1 MENVKVNNLAEALCE
16 VRKAHRLIFSYQERM
31 LSLIRFI
38 RNRLDFNTDFI
49 GIKHFSDT
57 IPRYKGGNEL
67 RLNDSMWAWDFIYSY
82 VFEYNVGGICLGDK
96 SEIYLSVIQYTDTG
110 YFDLNCDSQINVD
123 SFESPERSV
132 SKLLFFMEYKPVKCK
147 RLWEYFD
154 YTEQFVL
161 NKEYASKEHRETVLF
176 PKGEGKNR
184 ILMYSIPIER
194 FVDEAN
200 ALEALKEYLAFLKS
214 NGIELEIV

>member
-38 RNRLDFNTDFI
+38 RNKLDFNTDFI

-82 VFEYNVGGICLGDK
+82 VFEYYVGSIKKDK
-96 SEIYLSVIQYTDTG
+96 SEIYLSIIQYTDTG
-110 YFDLNCDSQINVD
+110 YFDSNTKNQLDIT
-123 SFESPERSV
+123 SFVSPEDSE
-132 SKLLFFMEYKPVKCK
+132 SKLLFLMECAPGKCELLLK
-147 RLWEYFD
+147 NFED
-154 YTEQFVL
+154 TKQFVL
-161 NKEYASKEHRETVLF
+161 NKEYASKEHKETVLF

>member
-38 RNRLDFNTDFI
+38 RNKLDFNTDFS
-49 GIKHFSDT
+49 GVKHFSNIIHKYNGRD
-57 IPRYKGGNEL
+57 EL
-67 RLNDSMWAWDFIYSY
+67 NVYDRMWAWDFIYSY
-82 VFEYNVGGICLGDK
+82 VFEYYVGSIKKDK
-96 SEIYLSVIQYTDTG
+96 SEIYLSIIQYTDTG
-110 YFDLNCDSQINVD
+110 YFDSNCDSRINID
-123 SFESPERSV
+123 SFESSEKSV

-147 RLWEYFD
+147 LLWEYFD

-161 NKEYASKEHRETVLF
+161 NKEYASKEHKETVLF